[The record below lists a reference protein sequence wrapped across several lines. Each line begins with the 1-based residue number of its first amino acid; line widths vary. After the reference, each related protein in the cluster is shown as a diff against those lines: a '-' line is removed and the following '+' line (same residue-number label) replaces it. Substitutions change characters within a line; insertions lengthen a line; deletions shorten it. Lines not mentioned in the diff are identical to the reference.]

1 MLCRVP
7 GGKSFLGCGTITT
20 LPSSCLS
27 FIWLPLWLTRTNP
40 SFSSLLRTS
49 LLFMSF
55 LYATCATKSRK
66 NAYVAHRTL
75 LVTGYEKRRR
85 WTAFFVSNNISRL
98 GGYTLVPRTL
108 FKWKIFI
115 QYTVLIRIN
124 SSAASAPSSS
134 IFSLENCA
142 DAIGCL
148 SLPLLGHYGIIK
160 A

>member
-55 LYATCATKSRK
+55 LYATCATKSRE
-66 NAYVAHRTL
+66 NAYVAHRIL
-75 LVTGYEKRRR
+75 LVTGYEKRRPR
-85 WTAFFVSNNISRL
+85 KATSRGLAIIEKTENILRFQGVKTGQRRS
-98 GGYTLVPRTL
+98 
-108 FKWKIFI
+108 
-115 QYTVLIRIN
+115 IRIGREI
-124 SSAASAPSSS
+124 PIRMDYFI
-134 IFSLENCA
+134 IFKYVMLEVVE
-142 DAIGCL
+142 
-148 SLPLLGHYGIIK
+148 
-160 A
+160 

>member
-55 LYATCATKSRK
+55 LYATCATKSRE
-66 NAYVAHRTL
+66 NAYVAHRIL
-75 LVTGYEKRRR
+75 LVTGYEKRRPR
-85 WTAFFVSNNISRL
+85 KATSRGLAIIEKTENILRFQGVKTGQRRS
-98 GGYTLVPRTL
+98 
-108 FKWKIFI
+108 
-115 QYTVLIRIN
+115 IRIGREI
-124 SSAASAPSSS
+124 P
-134 IFSLENCA
+134 IKYIISLYLN
-142 DAIGCL
+142 ILCL
-148 SLPLLGHYGIIK
+148 K
-160 A
+160 